1 MKTKTLIR
9 SIALLGGLALPT
21 SLQALEVHEW
31 GTFTIFVSSSGQK
44 VSWYQPYSDIAKLP
58 PFVQGELMQMKRNIQ
73 SASVRMETPVIYF
86 YPEQET
92 PISVRVGF
100 SEGMITERFPA
111 STNEPFAPQESFSR
125 LGNFVPSSVASSGD
139 LITLSSLVSCVAIP
153 PTSEQ
158 IFDQRIKEFTA
169 TRQPT
174 VTRWAGKL
182 LPPDHADAKLIP
194 AVAKGAG
201 GENYAAARNVP
212 DAWIF
217 HSDTRGYMPNI
228 EPVEKFIFYRG
239 AGEAHLPY
247 RVSMSGDDSVT
258 FDNYSQSANTFQV
271 ALRVKDGKASW
282 KQLPNTDGP
291 TKDANRSASLTFP
304 KETISLEQADKE
316 LRALFLTGLTS
327 HGLTKD
333 EAKAMIDTWNHTW
346 FAEPGQRVFTIVDR
360 TWVDSVLPLG
370 ITPEPKKTERV
381 FVARY
386 EILSPSAEKQLEQ
399 LLTQPGTP
407 ESSLKQLA
415 ALELGRFQNG
425 AVELVAEKIKR
436 EHIYRFQNL
445 VQTAA
450 VGK

>member
-1 MKTKTLIR
+1 MKTKPLIR
-9 SIALLGGLALPT
+9 SIALLTSFALPT

-31 GTFTIFVSSSGQK
+31 GTFTVLVSSSGQK

-58 PFVQGELMQMKRNIQ
+58 PFVQGDIMQMKSNIRA
-73 SASVRMETPVIYF
+73 ASLRMETPVIYF

-100 SEGMITERFPA
+100 SDGMITERFPA
-111 STNEPFAPQESFSR
+111 STNEPFSPLGTMTISSFPQSE
-125 LGNFVPSSVASSGD
+125 L
-139 LITLSSLVSCVAIP
+139 LTCVAIP
-153 PTSEQ
+153 PSSER
-158 IFDQRIKEFTA
+158 IFDQRLKEFT
-169 TRQPT
+169 TIRQPT
-174 VTRWAGKL
+174 VTRWTGKL

-194 AVAKGAG
+194 AVNPAKG

-217 HSDTRGYMPNI
+217 RSDTRGFYPNI

-239 AGEAHLPY
+239 AGEAHIPY
-247 RVSMSGDDSVT
+247 RVSMSDDQSVT

-282 KQLPNTDGP
+282 KQLPNTEGP
-291 TKDANRSASLTFP
+291 SKDANRSASITFP
-304 KETISLEQADKE
+304 EETISLKQADKE
-316 LRALFLTGLTS
+316 LRALFLTELTS

-333 EAKAMIDTWNHTW
+333 EAQAMIDTWNHTW

-370 ITPEPKKTERV
+370 ITPEPKKIERV

-399 LLTQPGTP
+399 MLTQPGTP

-425 AVELVAEKIKR
+425 AVELVADKIKQ
-436 EHIYRFQNL
+436 EHIFRVHNL

>member
-1 MKTKTLIR
+1 MKTKQLIR
-9 SIALLGGLALPT
+9 SIALFGSLALPT

-31 GTFTIFVSSSGQK
+31 GTFTILVSSSGQK

-58 PFVQGELMQMKRNIQ
+58 PFVQGDALQMKRNIR

-86 YPEQET
+86 YPEEET

-100 SEGMITERFPA
+100 SDGMITERFPA
-111 STNEPFAPQESFSR
+111 STNEPFSPPGIMTLTTPNLNGLA
-125 LGNFVPSSVASSGD
+125 LVACSVR
-139 LITLSSLVSCVAIP
+139 P

-158 IFDQRIKEFTA
+158 IFDQRLKEFT
-169 TRQPT
+169 TVRQPT

-194 AVAKGAG
+194 AVNPALG

-217 HSDTRGYMPNI
+217 RSDTRGFYPNI

-247 RVSMSGDDSVT
+247 RVSMSGDESVT

-282 KQLPNTDGP
+282 KQLPNTPGP
-291 TKDANRSASLTFP
+291 SKDANRSASITFP
-304 KETISLEQADKE
+304 EETISLKQADKV
-316 LRALFLTGLTS
+316 LRSLFLTELTS

-346 FAEPGQRVFTIVDR
+346 FTEPGQRVFTIVDR

-386 EILSPSAEKQLEQ
+386 EILSPSAEKQLEK
-399 LLTQPGTP
+399 LLTQPGTD

-415 ALELGRFQNG
+415 TLELGRFQNG
-425 AVELVAEKIKR
+425 AVELIAEKIKQ
-436 EHIYRFQNL
+436 EQIYRIRNL
-445 VQTAA
+445 IQTAA

>member
-1 MKTKTLIR
+1 MKTNPLLR
-9 SIALLGGLALPT
+9 SITLLASLALPST
-21 SLQALEVHEW
+21 LQALEVHEW
-31 GTFTIFVSSSGQK
+31 GTFTILVSSTGQR

-58 PFVQGELMQMKRNIQ
+58 PFVQGDLMQMKGNIRA
-73 SASVRMETPVIYF
+73 ASVRMETPVIYF

-100 SEGMITERFPA
+100 SNGMITERFPA
-111 STNEPFAPQESFSR
+111 ASSERFAPQ
-125 LGNFVPSSVASSGD
+125 GTITMSSIAN
-139 LITLSSLVSCVAIP
+139 IACVATP
-153 PTSEQ
+153 PTSER
-158 IFDQRIKEFTA
+158 IFDERLGEFA
-169 TRQPT
+169 NLNQPT
-174 VTRWAGKL
+174 VTRWTGKL

-194 AVAKGAG
+194 VVNPAKG

-217 HSDTRGYMPNI
+217 RSDNRGFYPNI

-239 AGEAHLPY
+239 AGDAHLPY
-247 RVSMSGDDSVT
+247 QVSMSDDQSVK

-271 ALRVKDGKASW
+271 VLRVKDGKASW
-282 KQLPNTDGP
+282 KQLPNTSGP
-291 TKDANRSASLTFP
+291 SKDANRSASITFP

-316 LRALFLTGLTS
+316 LRALFLTELTS

-333 EAKAMIDTWNHTW
+333 EAQAMIDTWNHTW

-386 EILSPSAEKQLEQ
+386 EILSPSAEKQLETIM
-399 LLTQPGTP
+399 TQHSTA
-407 ESSLKQLA
+407 ESSSKQLA

-425 AVELVAEKIKR
+425 AVELIAEKVKQ
-436 EHIYRFQNL
+436 EHISRVGSL
-445 VQTAA
+445 IQTAA
-450 VGK
+450 VEK

>member
-1 MKTKTLIR
+1 MKTHPLLR
-9 SIALLGGLALPT
+9 SIALLGSLALPT
-21 SLQALEVHEW
+21 TLHALEVHEW
-31 GTFTIFVSSSGQK
+31 GTFTILVSSTGQK

-58 PFVQGELMQMKRNIQ
+58 PFVQGELTQMKRNIRA
-73 SASVRMETPVIYF
+73 ASVRMETPVIYF

-111 STNEPFAPQESFSR
+111 STNEPFSPQGMMTLATPDLNGVALVACSVR
-125 LGNFVPSSVASSGD
+125 PPS
-139 LITLSSLVSCVAIP
+139 
-153 PTSEQ
+153 SEQ
-158 IFDQRIKEFTA
+158 IFDRHLREFT
-169 TRQPT
+169 TLRQPT
-174 VTRWAGKL
+174 VTRWTGKL

-194 AVAKGAG
+194 AVNPALG

-217 HSDTRGYMPNI
+217 RSDNRGYLANI

-239 AGEAHLPY
+239 AGDAHLPY
-247 RVSMSGDDSVT
+247 RASMPGDDSVT

-282 KQLPNTDGP
+282 KQLPNTPGP
-291 TKDANRSASLTFP
+291 SKDANRSASITFP
-304 KETISLEQADKE
+304 EETISLKQADKE
-316 LRALFLTGLTS
+316 LRALFLTELTS
-327 HGLTKD
+327 NGLTKD
-333 EAKAMIDTWNHTW
+333 EAQAMIDTWNHTW

-370 ITPEPKKTERV
+370 ITPEPKKTERI

-399 LLTQPGTP
+399 LLTQSGTP
-407 ESSLKQLA
+407 ENSLKQLA

-425 AVELVAEKIKR
+425 AVELVAEKIKQ
-436 EHIYRFQNL
+436 EHIYRVQNL
-445 VQTAA
+445 MRTAA